1 VGSSAL
7 LWNAYRRHDHFFH
20 KLVLKSWKG
29 AHSIRGPRTDKLT
42 LPESQTLERVW
53 ESRTCSGNR
62 RQHCRQR
69 PGPSLRLRP
78 ASSQAVLTWRCAAST
93 ARRHHTRTVNQV
105 RRPGLPWRRKPR
117 PTTLATHG
125 RTRGRHSPAA
135 RNPRAGAHPQRH
147 PGGRTPSRPHT
158 LVARACRRQS
168 NTCSTRYKRNSLPP
182 LSAQ

>member
-1 VGSSAL
+1 MEYIPIGSSTL
-7 LWNAYRRHDHFFH
+7 LWNANRRHHHFFH

-42 LPESQTLERVW
+42 LPESQTFERVW

-62 RQHCRQR
+62 LQNCRQR

-93 ARRHHTRTVNQV
+93 ARRHHTRTVTQL
-105 RRPGLPWRRKPR
+105 RRPGLPWRRELG
-117 PTTLATHG
+117 TATLAT
-125 RTRGRHSPAA
+125 RRGTCRRHTPATE
-135 RNPRAGAHPQRH
+135 NPRPGAHPQRH

-158 LVARACRRQS
+158 LVARACRRLVQHVLDSQS
-168 NTCSTRYKRNSLPP
+168 
-182 LSAQ
+182 